1 MKRQFGFLSIVFLEI
16 RVSSSS
22 MDIMIFSDIGYGFIL
37 DILILQTDL
46 ICCKLSFSRKSVFIL
61 SQSHNL
67 LWYRA

>member
-1 MKRQFGFLSIVFLEI
+1 MKRQFGFLSIVFLEMRI
-16 RVSSSS
+16 SSNSVA
-22 MDIMIFSDIGYGFIL
+22 IMVFSDMKYGFIL
-37 DILILQTDL
+37 DILILQIGL